1 MRARRSSPPFVSP
14 ARLLFLAALAL
25 FLFASPAVIAQQT
38 QDAPTEEF
46 VANLAA
52 GRVVIAVVKDAIV
65 VATVENPIEVQ
76 THVPTPVPVS
86 SLRAEIL
93 LGAVDWLAP
102 SSRIQLARIDQ
113 ELPHLRASASV
124 AGPVTGPPPTLAP
137 SLSGVSANAEAT
149 DLEGIGQALFE
160 RFNEVTKDIHG
171 KISLPA
177 DEPLAQLVI
186 FGYAKDYGPEV
197 WLLTFDL
204 KQDVQREDYYS
215 TRVSRPTFLQYWP
228 PEKGQP
234 HTLLEFQYPP
244 ENPSPTV
251 LEMLKDKD
259 PRLDK
264 VISSDARMRQVAG
277 FFVAGDYKKIL
288 GVDAVQFLR
297 AVLGAIAPEKARET
311 VSVLT
316 EDGGL
321 QWVLKPPAEAKPA
334 PRPGEAERPPDA
346 PSLMHPN

>member
-1 MRARRSSPPFVSP
+1 MHARRNFRSSLPLIRVLSIL
-14 ARLLFLAALAL
+14 ASALLFM
-25 FLFASPAVIAQQT
+25 ASPALFAQET

-76 THVPTPVPVS
+76 THVPAPVPVS

-93 LGAVDWLAP
+93 LGAVDWLSP

-113 ELPHLRASASV
+113 ELPHLRASASSAAPV
-124 AGPVTGPPPTLAP
+124 SAGPPALVP
-137 SLSGVSANAEAT
+137 SLAGVSANGEAT
-149 DLEGIGQALFE
+149 DLEGVGQALFE
-160 RFNEVTKDIHG
+160 RFNEITKDIHG
-171 KISLPA
+171 KISLPPG
-177 DEPLAQLVI
+177 EPIAQLVI

-197 WLLTFDL
+197 WLLNFDV
-204 KQDVQREDYYS
+204 KQDIQREDYFN
-215 TRVSRPTFLQYWP
+215 THVTRPTFLQYWP

-234 HTLLEFQYPP
+234 HTLVEFQYPP
-244 ENPSPTV
+244 ENPTPTI
-251 LEMLKDKD
+251 LEMLKNKD
-259 PRLDK
+259 PRLEN
-264 VISSDARMRQVAG
+264 VISSDAKMRQVAG
-277 FFVAGDYKKIL
+277 LFVAGDSKKIL

-297 AVLGAIAPEKARET
+297 AVLGAIAPEKTRET

-316 EDGGL
+316 EDRGL
-321 QWVLKPPAEAKPA
+321 QWVLKPPSEAKPA
-334 PRPGEAERPPDA
+334 PRPGETDRPPDA

>member
-1 MRARRSSPPFVSP
+1 MRARRDFRSFLPPLSVLFQIASGLW
-14 ARLLFLAALAL
+14 LL
-25 FLFASPAVIAQQT
+25 ASPTLIAQQV
-38 QDAPTEEF
+38 QDAPTQEF

-65 VATVENPIEVQ
+65 VATIENPIEVQ

-93 LGAVDWLAP
+93 LGAVDWLSP
-102 SSRIQLARIDQ
+102 SSQIQIARIDQ
-113 ELPHLRASASV
+113 ELPHLRASSSV
-124 AGPVTGPPPTLAP
+124 AGPVTGPLPTTP
-137 SLSGVSANAEAT
+137 SLNGVSANREAT
-149 DLEGIGQALFE
+149 DLEGVGQALYE
-160 RFNEVTKDIHG
+160 RFNDVTKDIHG

-177 DEPLAQLVI
+177 GEPLAQLVI

-197 WLLTFDL
+197 WLLTFEL
-204 KQDVQREDYYS
+204 KQDIQREDYFS
-215 TRVSRPTFLQYWP
+215 THVTRPRFFQYWP

-234 HTLLEFQYPP
+234 HTLVEFQYPP
-244 ENPSPTV
+244 ENPSPTI
-251 LEMLKDKD
+251 LEMLKNRD

-264 VISSDARMRQVAG
+264 VISNDAKTQQVANLL
-277 FFVAGDYKKIL
+277 VAGDSKKIL

-321 QWVLKPPAEAKPA
+321 QWVLKPPAEAKAA
-334 PRPGEAERPPDA
+334 PLPGEAERPPDA
-346 PSLMHPN
+346 PSLLHPN